1 MSIIPMLFIA
11 TSGSLGKADMPLD
24 SGRDAAPRCP
34 PIPDQVDG
42 RTVRGTVPTPN
53 AQEAVV
59 LLHGLTRSSRSMRR
73 MASALREAHY
83 TVITCDYPSRSA
95 DIATLTTNLFA
106 KLIPQLKDAQKVHF
120 VTHSLGGILLRT
132 YLQDHALPNLGRV
145 VMLGPPN
152 GGSEVVDKLGSLK
165 LYQWINGPAGTQLG
179 TDTNSVPLRLKRPD
193 FELGVIAGDRSVN
206 PILSCLIPGK
216 DDGKVSVSRAKAD
229 GMQDFICLHV
239 THTFM
244 MSNRRAITQ
253 TEHFLKT
260 GTFKQNRIE
269 QTARIL

>member
-1 MSIIPMLFIA
+1 MSIIPLLLIA
-11 TSGSLGKADMPLD
+11 TSGTLEKADMPLD
-24 SGRDAAPRCP
+24 PGRDAYPRRP
-34 PIPDQVDG
+34 PVPDQVDG
-42 RTVRGTVPTPN
+42 RTARGTVPTSN
-53 AQEAVV
+53 DQETVV
-59 LLHGLTRSSRSMRR
+59 LLHGLTRSSRSMRS
-73 MASALREAHY
+73 MADALRCEGY

-106 KLIPQLKDAQKVHF
+106 KLSPQLKSARKVHF
-120 VTHSLGGILLRT
+120 VTHSLGGVLLRT

-165 LYQWINGPAGTQLG
+165 LYQWINGPTGNQLG
-179 TDTNSVPLRLKRPD
+179 TDTNSVPLRLRRAD

-216 DDGKVSVSRAKAD
+216 DDGKVSVVRAKTD
-229 GMQDFICLHV
+229 GMRDFICLHV

-253 TEHFLKT
+253 TKHFLNT
-260 GTFKQNRIE
+260 GTFKQNRTE